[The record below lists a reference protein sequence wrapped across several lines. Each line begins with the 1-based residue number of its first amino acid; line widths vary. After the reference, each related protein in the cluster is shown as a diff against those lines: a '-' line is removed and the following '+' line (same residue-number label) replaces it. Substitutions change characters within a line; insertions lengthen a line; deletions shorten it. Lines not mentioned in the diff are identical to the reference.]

1 MTPVFALP
9 LAPTSPSFAF
19 RPAAQA
25 EGFEA
30 LLSASTGHV
39 ADAPVIPDAIGEAI
53 RPRSAVQ
60 EDVAAIEATPES
72 DIEGNILPLLAAF
85 GGVAAP
91 AATTVVSQTSAR
103 AEVSGTET
111 ESDDAEPTHRACEE
125 IGVPAPVVA
134 PTPIVAPDIVAT
146 ATTALPVVVV
156 SAAATTK
163 ATEPTKVA
171 IEKGGPPV
179 MEREV
184 EIGVHGAA
192 VPVQANAA
200 RQNMR
205 SALQQPMQEIP
216 LPANHSVAIPA
227 ADIAAML
234 APIAVESNAVTG
246 AGFQTIMTDRTADT
260 AVHPLTEA
268 SAIVAERA
276 LDVAR
281 DSLWLDQLAGDIA
294 AVQDHDRDLSFRLI
308 PAQLGQLDV
317 KIASSDEGVQLN
329 FNTQTDEA
337 AHIIGNAQSRLVDEL
352 KAQGVRVAGS
362 EVNTGSGQSSFGQ
375 QNGSPARAQTIS
387 EFDRQH
393 PASSET
399 TPTPEPQAGR
409 FA

>member
-1 MTPVFALP
+1 MTPIFALP
-9 LAPTSPSFAF
+9 LAPNSSSTPF
-19 RPAAQA
+19 RSAAQA

-30 LLSASTGHV
+30 LLSVSTGPI
-39 ADAPVIPDAIGEAI
+39 ADGPAMPETIGEPM
-53 RPRSAVQ
+53 RPRSAVK
-60 EDVAAIEATPES
+60 ENVVAIGVAPES
-72 DIEGNILPLLAAF
+72 KIETSILPLLAAF
-85 GGVAAP
+85 AGVAAP
-91 AATTVVSQTSAR
+91 EATTVVSQSSVR
-103 AEVSGTET
+103 AEVSSPEI

-125 IGVPAPVVA
+125 IGVPALVVA
-134 PTPIVAPDIVAT
+134 PTPIAAPDTVAT
-146 ATTALPVVVV
+146 TTTALPVVLV

-179 MEREV
+179 MERDV
-184 EIGVHGAA
+184 EIGVHVGD

-200 RQNMR
+200 RQNTR

-216 LPANHSVAIPA
+216 LLANNTVVIQAT
-227 ADIAAML
+227 DIAAML
-234 APIAVESNAVTG
+234 ASNAVESNAVTG

-260 AVHPLTEA
+260 AVRPLTDA
-268 SAIVAERA
+268 SVIVAERV

-281 DSLWLDQLAGDIA
+281 GSLWLDQLAGDIA

-308 PAQLGQLDV
+308 PAQLGHLDV

-329 FNTQTDEA
+329 FSTQTDEA
-337 AHIIGNAQSRLVDEL
+337 AQIIGNAQARLVEEL
-352 KAQGVRVAGS
+352 KTQGVRVASS

-387 EFDRQH
+387 EFDRLH